1 MKSNLGQATNF
12 FTKFLTFLDNFLQ
25 ASVISFKRR
34 LSSHFMDKE
43 IAETRALEVLNWV
56 LSEDDLIQVFMGATG
71 ASQDDLRSNT
81 LSHEF
86 LISILDFVLMDDS
99 WVISCSKFLNIDPS
113 QIQVIKMSLDGGQ
126 EVNWT

>member
-1 MKSNLGQATNF
+1 MN
-12 FTKFLTFLDNFLQ
+12 
-25 ASVISFKRR
+25 
-34 LSSHFMDKE
+34 KE
-43 IAETRALEVLNWV
+43 IAETRALEVLTWV
-56 LSEDDLIQVFMGATG
+56 LAEDDLIHVFMDATG

-81 LSHEF
+81 SNHEF

-99 WVISCSKFLNIDPS
+99 WVISCSKFMNIDPS

>member
-1 MKSNLGQATNF
+1 MN
-12 FTKFLTFLDNFLQ
+12 
-25 ASVISFKRR
+25 R
-34 LSSHFMDKE
+34 E
-43 IAETRALEVLNWV
+43 IAETRALEVLTWV

-81 LSHEF
+81 LNHEF

-99 WVISCSKFLNIDPS
+99 WVISCSKFMNIDPS
-113 QIQVIKMSLDGGQ
+113 QIRIIKMSLHGGQ

>member
-1 MKSNLGQATNF
+1 MN
-12 FTKFLTFLDNFLQ
+12 
-25 ASVISFKRR
+25 
-34 LSSHFMDKE
+34 KE
-43 IAETRALEVLNWV
+43 IAETRALEVLTWV
-56 LSEDDLIQVFMGATG
+56 LAEDDLIQVFMDATG

-81 LSHEF
+81 SNHEF

-99 WVISCSKFLNIDPS
+99 CVISCSKFMNIDPS